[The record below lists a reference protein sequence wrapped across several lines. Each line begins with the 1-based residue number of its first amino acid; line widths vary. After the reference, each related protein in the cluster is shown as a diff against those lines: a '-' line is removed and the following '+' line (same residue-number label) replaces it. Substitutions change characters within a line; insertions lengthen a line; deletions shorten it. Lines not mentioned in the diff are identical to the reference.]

1 MAINDYSKVAFTS
14 LLNYMQIHDDY
25 TIPSG
30 GGSISHNLGYVPF
43 FLAFGLVDD
52 TLIPLKTGN
61 IEFPGSDFPAYVIGA
76 TDTEITIEELA
87 APTTATTY
95 HIRVFKTPLPS

>member
-25 TIPSG
+25 TVASG

-43 FLAFGLVDD
+43 FFVFGLVDD
-52 TLIPLKTGN
+52 TLVHLKTGN
-61 IEFPGSDFPAYVIGA
+61 VEFPGSDFPAYVISA
-76 TDTEITIEELA
+76 TDAQITIDELS
-87 APTTATTY
+87 APATATTY
-95 HIRVFKTPLPS
+95 HIRVYKTPLPS